1 MFDVK
6 VNGELRWIGLVD
18 RAGELEARI
27 NVFPEFCSGL
37 RGIEEFSHMFILY
50 WAHLRTSEEERRTLL
65 VIPKRHSVKSEV
77 GVFASRSPTRP
88 NPIGLSVVELVKV
101 EGGLITVRGLD
112 AFEGSPVIDIKPY
125 IPRADSVSDARAPDW
140 TLHGPKT

>member
-6 VNGELRWIGLVD
+6 ANGELRWIGLVD
-18 RAGELEARI
+18 KAGEQEARI
-27 NVFPEFCSGL
+27 SIFPEFCSGL
-37 RGIEEFSHMFILY
+37 KGIEEFSHICVLY
-50 WAHLRTSEEERRTLL
+50 WAHLRTSEEERHTLL
-65 VIPKRHSVKSEV
+65 VIPKRHSVDFEV

-112 AFEGSPVIDIKPY
+112 AFEDSPVIDIKPY
-125 IPRADSVSDARAPDW
+125 IPRADSIPDARAPDW